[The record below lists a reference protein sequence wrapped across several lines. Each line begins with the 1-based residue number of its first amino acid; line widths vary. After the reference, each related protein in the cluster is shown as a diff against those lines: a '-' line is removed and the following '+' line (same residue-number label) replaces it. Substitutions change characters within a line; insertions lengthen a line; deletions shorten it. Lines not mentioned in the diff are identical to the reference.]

1 MRIALIG
8 FGKMGR
14 EIDSVA
20 REQGETIAKVFEIDD
35 PVRPEALAEVDVCIE
50 FSTPQ
55 AVMTNIR
62 AAVEAR
68 RDIVVGTTGWDA
80 QRPEIRSIVKE
91 SGLLYSTNFSL
102 GMNIF
107 FRIVRRAAELMRN
120 AEEYDPYIHE
130 IHHRQKLDS
139 PSGTALSLSRILL
152 ERIERKKSIL
162 TEPPDGKISPETL
175 HVAST
180 RAGLVMGTHTIGF
193 DSEADLIELR
203 HIAKNRRGFALG
215 ALTAARWLRGRK
227 GIYTM
232 DDVEL

>member
-1 MRIALIG
+1 MKIALIG

-20 REQGETIAKVFEIDD
+20 REQGETIVRVFEIDD
-35 PVRPEALAEVDVCIE
+35 PVRPEALSDTDVCFD
-50 FSTPQ
+50 FSMPQ
-55 AVMTNIR
+55 AVMTNVR

-68 RDIVVGTTGWDA
+68 RDIVIGTTGWDGHL
-80 QRPEIRSIVKE
+80 PEIRGIVKE
-91 SGLLYSTNFSL
+91 SGLLYSMNFSL

-130 IHHRQKLDS
+130 IHHRQKVDS
-139 PSGTALSLSRILL
+139 PSGTALSLARILL
-152 ERIERKKSIL
+152 ERIERKESIL
-162 TEPPDGKISPETL
+162 TEAPDGRIAPDML

-203 HIAKNRRGFALG
+203 HVAKNRRGFALG